1 MEMIVSWN
9 LEAISSFNSCLYSF
23 LNFFSFNFQ
32 SYIRCKHIDYCS
44 SKEEAFYDIQLNL
57 KGKKNGR
64 CSIFVCVCI
73 YCCLSKSAFCT
84 IVTITFLTE
93 NCFKN
98 VRWFYVFPF
107 SVYESFQD
115 YIKVESLDGEN
126 KYDAGEHGL
135 QVIITW
141 TLRVAALSLNNAF
154 HSIDLSQ
161 C

>member
-1 MEMIVSWN
+1 M
-9 LEAISSFNSCLYSF
+9 F
-23 LNFFSFNFQ
+23 
-32 SYIRCKHIDYCS
+32 
-44 SKEEAFYDIQLNL
+44 
-57 KGKKNGR
+57 
-64 CSIFVCVCI
+64 
-73 YCCLSKSAFCT
+73 
-84 IVTITFLTE
+84 
-93 NCFKN
+93 
-98 VRWFYVFPF
+98 RWFYVFPF

-141 TLRVAALSLNNAF
+141 TLKVAALSLNNAF